1 MARFEILIKRSAARE
16 IEAIS
21 RKRDRQRI
29 VRKIRQLAED
39 PRPPGCQKLSGRD
52 RYRIRQGP
60 YRIVYSIVDDRLIVY
75 VVKVGTAATSIADL
89 SRTEWSR

>member
-1 MARFEILIKRSAARE
+1 MARFEILIKRSAAKE

-21 RKRDRQRI
+21 RKKDRQRI

-60 YRIVYSIVDDRLIVY
+60 YRIVYSIEDDRLIVY
-75 VVKVGTAATSIADL
+75 VVKVGHRGDVYRGSL
-89 SRTEWSR
+89 

>member
-1 MARFEILIKRSAARE
+1 MARFEILIKRSAAKE

-21 RKRDRQRI
+21 RKKDRQPI
-29 VRKIRQLAED
+29 LQEIRQLAED

-60 YRIVYSIVDDRLIVY
+60 YRIVYSIEDDRLIVY
-75 VVKVGTAATSIADL
+75 AVKVGHRSDVYRGSL
-89 SRTEWSR
+89 

>member
-1 MARFEILIKRSAARE
+1 VARFEILIKRSAAKE

-21 RKRDRQRI
+21 RKKDRQRI

-60 YRIVYSIVDDRLIVY
+60 YRIVYSVEDDRLIVY
-75 VVKVGTAATSIADL
+75 VVKVGHRSDVYREPL
-89 SRTEWSR
+89 

>member
-1 MARFEILIKRSAARE
+1 MARFEILIKRSAAKE

-21 RKRDRQRI
+21 RKKDRQRI

-39 PRPPGCQKLSGRD
+39 PRPPGCQKLSGRN

-60 YRIVYSIVDDRLIVY
+60 YRIVYSVEDDRLIVY
-75 VVKVGTAATSIADL
+75 VVKVGHRSDVYRGSL
-89 SRTEWSR
+89 

>member
-1 MARFEILIKRSAARE
+1 VARFEILIKRSAAKE

-21 RKRDRQRI
+21 RKKDRQRI
-29 VRKIRQLAED
+29 VQKIRQLAED

-60 YRIVYSIVDDRLIVY
+60 YRIVYSVEDDRLIVY
-75 VVKVGTAATSIADL
+75 VVKVGHRSDVYRGSL
-89 SRTEWSR
+89 

>member
-1 MARFEILIKRSAARE
+1 MARFEILIKRSAAKE

-29 VRKIRQLAED
+29 VRKIRRLAED

-60 YRIVYSIVDDRLIVY
+60 YRIVYAVEDDRLIVY
-75 VVKVGTAATSIADL
+75 VVKVGHRSDVYRGPL
-89 SRTEWSR
+89 